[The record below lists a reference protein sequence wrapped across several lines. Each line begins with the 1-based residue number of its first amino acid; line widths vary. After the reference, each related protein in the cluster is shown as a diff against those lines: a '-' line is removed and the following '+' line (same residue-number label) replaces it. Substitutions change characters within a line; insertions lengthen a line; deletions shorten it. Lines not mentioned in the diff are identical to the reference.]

1 MKIIAIFL
9 LILMNTSFANDDPLI
24 LTLNSIQF
32 INEVGNQGNE
42 WEFRFKINGK
52 DVWHN
57 FSKFKNKSEYRDI
70 NINYSINLSKFVEL
84 NHRMIELE
92 FQAIDHDPSYDD
104 NSSAKK
110 IINLAKVVNL
120 NTYKNVVIPLTVSES
135 NGPYA
140 GSSITWQLTMT
151 LSRFKF

>member
-1 MKIIAIFL
+1 MKIIAILL

-32 INEVGNQGNE
+32 INEKGNQGNE

-57 FSKFKNKSEYRDI
+57 FSQIKTQSEYRDI
-70 NINYSINLSKFVEL
+70 NINYSINLSKLVD
-84 NHRMIELE
+84 HRMIELE

-104 NSSAKK
+104 NGSAKK
-110 IINLAKVVNL
+110 IINLAKVV
-120 NTYKNVVIPLTVSES
+120 YKNVVIPLTVSEN
-135 NGPYA
+135 NGPYV
-140 GSSITWQLTMT
+140 GSSIKWQLTLT